1 MLRNWICVVVLFSVL
16 LGFFT
21 SSAAAFD
28 PVSIDFYYSEVC
40 GSCIDALE
48 NVILPI
54 EDKYKENV
62 SVVYKDVFVNLSYRD
77 EMIALRLSYPSVVV
91 NNETKI
97 PTQNLNFSTVDRI
110 VAGYI
115 ENLSK
120 KETFNE
126 TDIFVPFIGRIN
138 TSALSLPVLTIVL
151 GALDSFN
158 PCAFFILIFLLNL
171 LLYVRSRRRMLL
183 VGGIFIFFSGL
194 FYLIFIF
201 ILFNSLMITAQHI
214 AAVSLIAGSI
224 AILIGFVNIKDFFF
238 FKSGP
243 SLSIPE
249 SKRSEIFRRMRN
261 LVRTTSL
268 PAVLIGAVILAVTVN
283 FYELLCTLGFPLIF
297 TTQLNSYDLT
307 LVEKYMYIVGYN
319 VVYVIP
325 LIVILFIFV
334 FTLGRMKLSEWGG
347 RSLKLLSGIM
357 IFSFGVL
364 FIVDYQLL
372 ENIMTPIL
380 LLIVSLV
387 ITVSLSFGMKYF
399 SKESMLDEKKKK
411 K

>member
-1 MLRNWICVVVLFSVL
+1 MSRNWLCVVVLFSVFF
-16 LGFFT
+16 GFFT

-28 PVSIDFYYSEVC
+28 SIRIDFYYSEVC

-48 NVILPI
+48 NVIIPI
-54 EDKYKENV
+54 EEKYNENV

-91 NNETKI
+91 NNSTKI

-115 ENLSK
+115 KNLTK

-214 AAVSLIAGSI
+214 AAVSLVAGSI
-224 AILIGFVNIKDFFF
+224 AILIGFFNIKDFFF

-249 SKRSEIFRRMRN
+249 SRRSEIFKRIRN

-268 PAVLIGAVILAVTVN
+268 PAIIVGAVILAVTVN

-297 TTQLNSYDLT
+297 TTQLNSYDLS
-307 LVEKYMYIVGYN
+307 LVEKYLYIVGYN

-325 LIVILFIFV
+325 LIIILLIFV
-334 FTLGRMKLSEWGG
+334 FTLGRMKLSEWSG

-372 ENIMTPIL
+372 ENILTPIL
-380 LLIVSLV
+380 LLFVSIVV
-387 ITVSLSFGMKYF
+387 TVGLSFGMKYF
-399 SKESMLDEKKKK
+399 SKESMVDEKKKER
-411 K
+411 

>member
-1 MLRNWICVVVLFSVL
+1 MRRYWLSILVFFSVL
-16 LGFFT
+16 FGFLT
-21 SSAAAFD
+21 CTVAAFD
-28 PVSIDFYYSEVC
+28 PISLDFYYSEVC

-54 EDKYKENV
+54 EEKYKENIT
-62 SVVYKDVFVNLSYRD
+62 VVYKDVNVNLSYRD
-77 EMIALRLSYPSVVV
+77 EMIALRLSYPSVMV

-115 ENLSK
+115 ENLTD
-120 KETFNE
+120 KEKFNE
-126 TDIFVPFIGRIN
+126 TDVFVPFIGRIN
-138 TSALSLPVLTIVL
+138 TSELSLPVLTIVL

-183 VGGIFIFFSGL
+183 VGGVFIFFSGL

-214 AAVSLIAGSI
+214 AAVSFIAGSI
-224 AILIGFVNIKDFFF
+224 AILIGFFNIKDFFF
-238 FKSGP
+238 LKSGP

-249 SKRSEIFRRMRN
+249 SKRSEIFKRMRN

-268 PAVLIGAVILAVTVN
+268 PAVLVGAVILAVTVN

-297 TTQLNSYDLT
+297 TTQLNSYDLS
-307 LVEKYMYIVGYN
+307 LVEKYLYIVGYN
-319 VVYVIP
+319 VVYIIP
-325 LIVILFIFV
+325 LIVILLIFV
-334 FTLGRMKLSEWGG
+334 FTLGRMKISEWGG

-364 FIVDYQLL
+364 FIVDYKLL
-372 ENIMTPIL
+372 ENILTPIL
-380 LLIVSLV
+380 LLSVSIV
-387 ITVSLSFGMKYF
+387 ITVGLSFVMKYF
-399 SKESMLDEKKKK
+399 SKGSKVDEKKKER
-411 K
+411 

>member
-1 MLRNWICVVVLFSVL
+1 MSRNWLSIVVLFSVL
-16 LGFFT
+16 FGFFT
-21 SSAAAFD
+21 STVAAFD
-28 PVSIDFYYSEVC
+28 PISIDFYYSEVC

-54 EDKYKENV
+54 EEKYKENV
-62 SVVYKDVFVNLSYRD
+62 SVFYKDVFVNLSYRD
-77 EMIALRLSYPSVVV
+77 DMIALRLSYPSVVV

-110 VAGYI
+110 VAGYL

-171 LLYVRSRRRMLL
+171 LLYVRSRKRMLL

-201 ILFNSLMITAQHI
+201 ILFNSLMITAQYI
-214 AAVSLIAGSI
+214 TAVSLIAGSI
-224 AILIGFVNIKDFFF
+224 AILIGFINIKDFFF

-249 SKRSEIFRRMRN
+249 SKRSEIFKRMRN
-261 LVRTTSL
+261 LVKTTSL
-268 PAVLIGAVILAVTVN
+268 PAVLVGAIILAVTVN

-297 TTQLNSYDLT
+297 TTQLNSYDLS
-307 LVEKYMYIVGYN
+307 LVEKYLYIVGYN

-325 LIVILFIFV
+325 LIIILLIFV
-334 FTLGRMKLSEWGG
+334 FTLGRMKLSEWSG

-372 ENIMTPIL
+372 ENILTPIL
-380 LLIVSLV
+380 LLFVSIVV
-387 ITVSLSFGMKYF
+387 TVGLSFGMKYF
-399 SKESMLDEKKKK
+399 SKESKVDEKKKEK
-411 K
+411 